1 MELEKS
7 FYKHLA
13 QTTGSP
19 MLLKFSKANGI
30 YLYDD
35 KDEKYLDFIS
45 GIAVANIG
53 HSHPVVI
60 SAVKEQI
67 DKHMHLMVYGEYIQK
82 IQVTYAESITNELD
96 AELQTVYW
104 VNSGTEATEGAFKL
118 ARRVTGRSEI
128 ISFKGSYHGS
138 TIGALSSMGNEK
150 YKRAFRPLVPDHR
163 QLEYNDIESLN
174 EISSKTAAV
183 IVECIQAGTGYKK
196 ADKVFLDKL
205 SSKCSEVGAMLII
218 DECQTAFGRT
228 GNLFAHQEYGITPDI
243 LCLGKALGGGMPL
256 GAFISSKSKMMK
268 LKSDPILGHITTFGG
283 NPVSCAAGLAAF
295 QVLKSSNWLID
306 VKRRGE
312 LIKEVLTSHPK
323 VCEVRGTGLLLSVI
337 LETEDFKNLV
347 YKKLIERKI
356 ITNFFLFN
364 NEALRITPPLCIT
377 ANEIDYFNSNFIQV
391 LNQL

>member
-1 MELEKS
+1 
-7 FYKHLA
+7 
-13 QTTGSP
+13 
-19 MLLKFSKANGI
+19 
-30 YLYDD
+30 
-35 KDEKYLDFIS
+35 
-45 GIAVANIG
+45 
-53 HSHPVVI
+53 
-60 SAVKEQI
+60 
-67 DKHMHLMVYGEYIQK
+67 
-82 IQVTYAESITNELD
+82 
-96 AELQTVYW
+96 
-104 VNSGTEATEGAFKL
+104 
-118 ARRVTGRSEI
+118 
-128 ISFKGSYHGS
+128 
-138 TIGALSSMGNEK
+138 
-150 YKRAFRPLVPDHR
+150 
-163 QLEYNDIESLN
+163 
-174 EISSKTAAV
+174 
-183 IVECIQAGTGYKK
+183 
-196 ADKVFLDKL
+196 
-205 SSKCSEVGAMLII
+205 
-218 DECQTAFGRT
+218 
-228 GNLFAHQEYGITPDI
+228 LFAHKEYGITPDI

>member
-7 FYKHLA
+7 FHKHLA
-13 QTTGSP
+13 QTTRSP

-30 YLYDD
+30 YLYDE

-53 HSHPVVI
+53 HSHPKVI

-67 DKHMHLMVYGEYIQK
+67 DKHMHLMVYGEYIQNT
-82 IQVTYAESITNELD
+82 QVKYAESITNELA
-96 AELQTVYW
+96 AELQSVYW

-118 ARRVTGRSEI
+118 SRRVTGRSEI

-138 TIGALSSMGNEK
+138 TIGALSAMGNEK
-150 YKRAFRPLVPDHR
+150 YKRAFRPLVPNHR
-163 QLEYNDIESLN
+163 QLKFNDIESLN

-183 IVECIQAGTGYKK
+183 IVECVQAGTGYKK
-196 ADKVFLDKL
+196 ADKVFLEEL
-205 SSKCSEVGAMLII
+205 SLKCSKVGAMLIV

-228 GNLFAHQEYGITPDI
+228 GDLFAHQEYKITPDI

-268 LKSDPILGHITTFGG
+268 LTNDPILGHITTFGG
-283 NPVSCAAGLAAF
+283 NPVSCAAGHAAF
-295 QVLKSSNWLID
+295 QVLKSSDWLGD
-306 VKRRGE
+306 VKTRGE
-312 LIKEVLTSHPK
+312 LIKKVLSSHPK

-337 LETEDFKNLV
+337 LETEDLKNLV

-364 NEALRITPPLCIT
+364 DQALRITPPLCIT
-377 ANEIDYFNSNFIQV
+377 VNEIDYFNSNFIQV
-391 LNQL
+391 LSEI